1 MKNKKTKEIKDYD
14 KNETVGFIDET
25 NPLKLGDLG
34 IELPKEPPTKVISL
48 RLPKELLNKIQAF
61 ASQQDVSYTAVIK
74 MLLSE
79 GIDQKYIQKST

>member
-1 MKNKKTKEIKDYD
+1 MKNKKIKEIKDYD
-14 KNETVGFIDET
+14 HNETINFIDKS
-25 NPLKLGDLG
+25 NPLKLSDLG
-34 IELPKEPPTKVISL
+34 IELPKEAPTKVISL

-79 GIDQKYIQKST
+79 GIDQKFIQKSA

>member
-1 MKNKKTKEIKDYD
+1 MKNKKIKEIKDYD
-14 KNETVGFIDET
+14 YNETVNIIDKT
-25 NPLKLGDLG
+25 NPLKLSDLD
-34 IELPKEPPTKVISL
+34 IELPKEAPTKVISL

-61 ASQQDVSYTAVIK
+61 ASQQDISYTAVIK